1 LKNALKILALVLPV
15 LMFSQTTPKKDINEQ
30 MQTWVSINTVTK
42 LSDHWGVVADAHIR
56 ENEFFD
62 SNNFYF
68 LRGGVAYFPNTSVSL
83 VAGYAHMWLAPTKE
97 GWSTYADE
105 NRIYQQAQLITKV
118 GKVSILQRLRNEQRW
133 QEKMANDEPTGELKF
148 TDRVRY
154 LASFTIPVF
163 SNKKLPSLVVSDEIL
178 IQFGKEVVYNTF
190 DQNRLFVGIR
200 QNINPK
206 LSYDFGYMNVYQ
218 QKSNG
223 YQYDM
228 NHTLRLFFYLNT
240 IVKHSTPKAAEHH
253 SGDE

>member
-1 LKNALKILALVLPV
+1 LKNLPIFLLLFFPF
-15 LMFSQTTPKKDINEQ
+15 LMVGQSAQKKEINEQ
-30 MQTWVSINTVTK
+30 MQTWISLNTVTK
-42 LSDHWGVVADAHIR
+42 ISDHWGIVADAHIR
-56 ENEFFD
+56 ANEFFD

-68 LRGGVAYFPNTSVSL
+68 LRGGITYVPNASVS
-83 VAGYAHMWLAPTKE
+83 VTGGYAHMWLAPTKE

-105 NRIYQQAQLITKV
+105 NRIYQQAQLLTKV
-118 GKVSILQRLRNEQRW
+118 GKVSILQRIRNEQRW
-133 QEKMANDEPTGELKF
+133 QEKMANDAPTGELKF
-148 TDRVRY
+148 TNRVRY

-163 SNKKLPSLVVSDEIL
+163 SNKKLPSLVVSDELL

-200 QNINPK
+200 QSINPK

-218 QKSNG
+218 QKANG

-240 IVKHSTPKAAEHH
+240 VIKHAAPKSNEHH

>member
-1 LKNALKILALVLPV
+1 
-15 LMFSQTTPKKDINEQ
+15 
-30 MQTWVSINTVTK
+30 
-42 LSDHWGVVADAHIR
+42 
-56 ENEFFD
+56 
-62 SNNFYF
+62 
-68 LRGGVAYFPNTSVSL
+68 
-83 VAGYAHMWLAPTKE
+83 
-97 GWSTYADE
+97 
-105 NRIYQQAQLITKV
+105 
-118 GKVSILQRLRNEQRW
+118 
-133 QEKMANDEPTGELKF
+133 
-148 TDRVRY
+148 
-154 LASFTIPVF
+154 
-163 SNKKLPSLVVSDEIL
+163 LVVSDEIL

-240 IVKHSTPKAAEHH
+240 VVKHSTPKAAEHH